1 MQAATLQ
8 VNLGSRSYPIHIG
21 PGLLQDAEWLG
32 RVLGEGRVA
41 IVSNTTVAPLYLERL
56 RAALG
61 ERIALQKIL
70 PDGEEHK
77 NLDVLSGIYDALI
90 EARCERSCTL
100 VALGGGVV
108 GDITGFAAATW
119 QRGVSFVQVPTTL
132 LAQVDSSV
140 GGKTAVNHPR
150 GKNMIGAFHQP
161 RCVIA
166 DTDTL
171 ATLPP
176 REYAAGLA
184 EALKY
189 GLIADAP
196 FHGWIAANAAGIAS
210 RDPAL
215 LAELILRSCENKAR
229 VVAADEREEEGGAR
243 ALLNFGHTFGHALE
257 SATQYRRYLHGEAV
271 AIGMVLAAGFSP
283 RLGGITQADVDAL
296 RGLLLSLGLPVDLP
310 SGVEPAELLSLMRG
324 DKKSAR
330 GRIRLVLLRTLG
342 DAVLSSAFGE
352 DELLVF
358 LESAASPVEGRP
370 A

>member
-1 MQAATLQ
+1 MQAVSLQ

-21 PGLLQDAEWLG
+21 PGLLRDAALIG
-32 RVLGEGRVA
+32 KTVGEGRVA
-41 IVSNTTVAPLYLERL
+41 ILSNTTVAPLYLERL
-56 RAALG
+56 RSSLGDRVALV
-61 ERIALQKIL
+61 KIL

-100 VALGGGVV
+100 LALGGGVV
-108 GDITGFAAATW
+108 GDIAGFAAATW
-119 QRGVSFVQVPTTL
+119 QRGVPFVQVPTTL
-132 LAQVDSSV
+132 LSQVDSSV

-161 RCVIA
+161 RGVIA

-196 FHGWIAANAAGIAS
+196 FHRWIVAHAEGIAARDAS
-210 RDPAL
+210 L

-257 SATQYRRYLHGEAV
+257 SATQYRRFLHGEAV
-271 AIGMVLAAGFSP
+271 AIGMVLAASFSR
-283 RLGGITQADVDAL
+283 RLGGIRQEDVDAL
-296 RGLLLSLGLPVDLP
+296 RVLLSTFGLPVALP
-310 SGVEPAELLSLMRG
+310 EDSDARQLLALMRG

-330 GRIRLVLLRTLG
+330 GRIRLVLLRALG
-342 DAVLSSAFGE
+342 EAVLSTDFEEE
-352 DELLVF
+352 DLRAF
-358 LESAASPVEGRP
+358 LEGAVP
-370 A
+370 AGGAQPA